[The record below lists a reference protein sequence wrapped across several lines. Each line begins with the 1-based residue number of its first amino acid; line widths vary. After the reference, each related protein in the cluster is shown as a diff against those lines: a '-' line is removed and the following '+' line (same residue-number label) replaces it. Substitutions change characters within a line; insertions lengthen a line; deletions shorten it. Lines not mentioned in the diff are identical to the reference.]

1 MAAKKQSKEIEEKFL
16 MVEGYVKAAKI
27 GPTKFDKDDKARL
40 SIKTENLDIYD
51 EIDAYDNSGE
61 KFTPDWYKN
70 AEGYLNFASQFDI
83 PVLDENGTRLTFEK
97 WIDGG
102 TALGSTVRVKFKNID
117 GAVYP
122 VAVKVLEP
130 GEPFDVFEGM

>member
-16 MVEGYVKAAKI
+16 MVEGVVKAAKI
-27 GPTKFDKDDKARL
+27 GSTKFDKDDKCRI
-40 SIKTENLDIYD
+40 SIKTEDLEIYD
-51 EIDAYDNSGE
+51 QINAYDNSGE

-70 AEGYLNFASQFDI
+70 AEGYLNLSSKFDI

-102 TALGSTVRVKFKNID
+102 AALGSTVRLKFKNTD
-117 GAVYP
+117 GSVYP
-122 VAVKVLEP
+122 VAVKVLQP

>member
-1 MAAKKQSKEIEEKFL
+1 MAAKKTAKEIEDKFL
-16 MVEGYVKAAKI
+16 LVEGVVKGAKI
-27 GPTKFDKDDKARL
+27 GSTKFDKDDKARL

-70 AEGYLNFASQFDI
+70 AEGYLNFSSKFDI
-83 PVLDENGTRLTFEK
+83 PVLDENEHRLTFEK
-97 WIDGG
+97 WIEGG
-102 TALGSTVRVKFKNID
+102 TALGSQVRVKFKNTD

-130 GEPFDVFEGM
+130 GEPFDPFEDM

>member
-1 MAAKKQSKEIEEKFL
+1 MAAKKQSKEIEEKFI
-16 MVEGYVKAAKI
+16 MVEGVVKAAKI
-27 GPTKFDKDDKARL
+27 GSTKFDKDDKCRI
-40 SIKTENLDIYD
+40 SIKTENMDIYD
-51 EIDAYDNSGE
+51 EIDAFDNSGE

-70 AEGYLNFASQFDI
+70 AEGYLNFSSKFDI

-102 TALGSTVRVKFKNID
+102 TALGSKVRLKFKNTD

-130 GEPFDVFEGM
+130 GEPFNVFEGM

>member
-1 MAAKKQSKEIEEKFL
+1 MAAKKTAKEIEEKFL
-16 MVEGYVKAAKI
+16 MVEGVVKAAKI
-27 GPTKFDKDDKARL
+27 GSTKFDKDDKCRI
-40 SIKTENLDIYD
+40 SIKTDNLDIYD
-51 EIDAYDNSGE
+51 AIDAFDNSGE

-70 AEGYLNFASQFDI
+70 AEGYLNFSSKFDI
-83 PVLDENGTRLTFEK
+83 PVLDENGTRLSFEK

-102 TALGSTVRVKFKNID
+102 TALGSEVRLKFKNID

>member
-1 MAAKKQSKEIEEKFL
+1 MAAKKQSKDIEEKFL
-16 MVEGYVKAAKI
+16 MVEGVVKGAKI
-27 GPTKFDKDDKARL
+27 GTTKFDKEEKQRI

-51 EIDAYDNSGE
+51 EIDAYDNAGE
-61 KFTPDWYKN
+61 KFTPDWFKN
-70 AEGYLNFASQFDI
+70 AEGYINLASQFDI
-83 PVLDENGTRLTFEK
+83 PVLDENGNRITFEK

-102 TALGSTVRVKFKNID
+102 TALGSQVRLKFKVTD